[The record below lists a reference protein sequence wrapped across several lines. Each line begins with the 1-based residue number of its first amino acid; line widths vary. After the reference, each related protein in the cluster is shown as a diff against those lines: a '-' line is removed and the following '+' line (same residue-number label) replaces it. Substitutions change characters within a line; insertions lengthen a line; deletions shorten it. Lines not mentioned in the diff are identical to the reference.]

1 MARQCR
7 SSRLSGYLI
16 QVLLASE
23 RGGLLGIMAVDLSKG
38 RKRRTFGDRDPL
50 NTTIAPVIALDPGQT
65 TGWSLMIANPEALI
79 DCEAKVLENIN
90 HHQHGQVSSLWDE
103 HTHTDGESIAVDDI
117 WNFIEQWPEAA
128 IVMED
133 FVIRIH
139 DRSRQFLSPVRIM
152 ARLDY
157 LLWKNG
163 RFAFRQSPADAKN
176 TCSDVRLKEWGFY
189 DSYGGLNHA
198 RDADRHA
205 LLFLRKCKQN
215 HLMRREAWPQLFGP
229 EGKYA

>member
-1 MARQCR
+1 M
-7 SSRLSGYLI
+7 
-16 QVLLASE
+16 LLAE
-23 RGGLLGIMAVDLSKG
+23 RGGNDLGIISIDLSKG
-38 RKRRTFGDRDPL
+38 RKRRTFVDKDPL
-50 NTTIAPVIALDPGQT
+50 NVTVAPVIALDPGQT
-65 TGWSLMIANPEALI
+65 TGWSLMLANPEALI
-79 DCEAKVLENIN
+79 DPESKVLENITT
-90 HHQHGQVSSLWDE
+90 HHHGQVSSLLDE
-103 HTHTDGESIAVDDI
+103 STHTDGESIAVDDL
-117 WNFIEQWPEAA
+117 WSLIEQWPEAA

-133 FVIRIH
+133 FVIRMN

-152 ARLDY
+152 ARMDY
-157 LLWKNG
+157 LLWKHG

-215 HLMRREAWPQLFGP
+215 VTMRQNAWPHLFGQ
-229 EGKYA
+229 GGMYG